1 MLMFC
6 QKNIRKI
13 SAVLCSI
20 CMMFMIC
27 TSTLTLYAQNTP
39 EIKVSSGTVERG
51 KTVDVTLE
59 LSGNTGI
66 WGMKLKV
73 GYNHQA
79 MTLKEIKIG
88 DVFAEDEVTLPDN
101 YDKEKLVFYASADE
115 LQNIVK
121 DGKLV
126 TLSFEVSSEA
136 SYEDY
141 PVTVEI
147 TQVIDVEGNDIQV
160 ATVNGKVTVQKSN
173 GEKNDDESSDV
184 EDDEGN
190 NVDDDASNEKDT
202 VQESNNEKGT
212 GSGIIDSGV
221 QTNDT
226 VMPVIAVMLFLAGAA
241 CIVFVKNYSKRT
253 VIR

>member
-1 MLMFC
+1 MILN

-27 TSTLTLYAQNTP
+27 TYSLTVYAQNAP

-51 KTVDVTLE
+51 KTVDVTFE

-66 WGMKLKV
+66 WGMKFKV
-73 GYNHQA
+73 DYNHQA

-88 DVFAEDEVTLPDN
+88 DVFAEDEVTLPDS
-101 YDKEKLVFYASADE
+101 YDKERLVFYASANGLE
-115 LQNIVK
+115 NITK

-126 TLSFEVSSEA
+126 TLSFEVSSDA

-147 TQVIDVEGNDIQV
+147 TQVIDVEGNEVD
-160 ATVNGKVTVQKSN
+160 ANAVNGKVTVQ
-173 GEKNDDESSDV
+173 
-184 EDDEGN
+184 
-190 NVDDDASNEKDT
+190 
-202 VQESNNEKGT
+202 ESNSEKPDGEGT
-212 GSGIIDSGV
+212 SSGVVDSGV

-226 VMPVIAVMLFLAGAA
+226 IMPVIAVMVFLAGAA
-241 CIVFVKNYSKRT
+241 CIVFVKYYKKRT
-253 VIR
+253 VI